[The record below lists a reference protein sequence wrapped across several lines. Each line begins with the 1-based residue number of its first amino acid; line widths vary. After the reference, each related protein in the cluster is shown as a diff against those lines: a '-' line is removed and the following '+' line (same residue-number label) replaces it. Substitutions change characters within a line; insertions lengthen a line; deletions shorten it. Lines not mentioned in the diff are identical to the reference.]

1 MPDVKFCNILPRSL
15 ERLMVGCSDSP
26 IEEEH
31 LKELILARDERFP
44 RLKKIEVKWRGIKDP
59 GGLKRD
65 YNTKGVDLLLW
76 E

>member
-1 MPDVKFCNILPRSL
+1 
-15 ERLMVGCSDSP
+15 MVSCSDSP
-26 IEEEH
+26 IKEEH

-65 YNTKGVDLLLW
+65 YKAKGVDLLL
-76 E
+76 